1 MLNQERIDK
10 YKAAR
15 GVTVEGLTPR
25 QNRRILHKRRAHG
38 HELVARCDRCKPHY
52 IPDPEKVTK
61 WERI

>member
-1 MLNQERIDK
+1 MLNQERTDH

-15 GVTVEGLTPR
+15 GADLTPKQR
-25 QNRRILHKRRAHG
+25 RRILHKRRAHG
-38 HELVARCDRCKPHY
+38 HELVTHCDRCRPHY